1 MGESTNQDRGEITLK
16 LLRQRK
22 KISGERLAR
31 EIGVSYG
38 AVLGW
43 ESGAIPSLDNAIS
56 IARVLNVSLTELCL
70 SLGFSLE
77 GIPSDDKNKS
87 A

>member
-1 MGESTNQDRGEITLK
+1 MGESTNQNRGEITLK

-31 EIGVSYG
+31 EVGVSYG
-38 AVLGW
+38 SVLGW
-43 ESGAIPSLDNAIS
+43 ESGAVPSLENAIA
-56 IARVLNVSLTELCL
+56 IARALNVSLTELCL
-70 SLGFSLE
+70 SLGFSLD
-77 GIPSDDKNKS
+77 GIPSDENKN